1 MDIILR
7 YWSEREGKVAVRYF
21 TSEFLGHT
29 PAEKLL
35 ESINRSLSPLDPKKL
50 LQISMDGP
58 TVNWKFLRIFQ
69 EDKSKEDPDAPKL
82 INLGSCGLHVVHGSF
97 QTGERETVAAAQL
110 QNSCCFTRGSEGRD
124 EGLFSS
130 GCGGERESITNLF
143 GGSHALMCP

>member
-29 PAEKLL
+29 QAEKLL

-97 QTGERETVAAAQL
+97 QTGERETETLMNVFP
-110 QNSCCFTRGSEGRD
+110 NIV
-124 EGLFSS
+124 
-130 GCGGERESITNLF
+130 ITKSLVT
-143 GGSHALMCP
+143 